1 MRFYSDQMLLADS
14 LQEQEIH
21 QDFRVCVCVCVFVY
35 WGGGGSTNSSGHVS
49 VSLAVS
55 ARFRL
60 LKQSDPIHFAPCC
73 NYMICLIL
81 GTAVISLK
89 NINHLASVMETQF
102 GLCSALT

>member
-1 MRFYSDQMLLADS
+1 MLLADS
-14 LQEQEIH
+14 VQEQEIH
-21 QDFRVCVCVCVFVY
+21 QDLRMCVCLFI
-35 WGGGGSTNSSGHVS
+35 GGGGSTNSSGHVS

-60 LKQSDPIHFAPCC
+60 LKQSDPIHFAPSC
-73 NYMICLIL
+73 NYTIRLIL

-89 NINHLASVMETQF
+89 NINHLVSVMETQF